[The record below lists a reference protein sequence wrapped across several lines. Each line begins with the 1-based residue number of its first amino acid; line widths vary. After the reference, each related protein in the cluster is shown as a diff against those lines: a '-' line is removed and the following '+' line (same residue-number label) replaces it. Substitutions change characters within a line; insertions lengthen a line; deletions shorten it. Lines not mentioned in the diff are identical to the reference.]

1 MVLKSVEAIALEP
14 DQGTFAGKAG
24 IIENPPV
31 QVVQSNGQ
39 LLVSCQCG
47 DDNDKLCGHEA
58 LVLTAILRREE
69 YFVFFNTRFR
79 HDKLKSLAIN
89 YGLES
94 EENLDRYFKTEFRN
108 HKVMFVP
115 RLTNMIPVTT
125 EDLGLLR
132 SDFVIDLQPLIPQKL
147 TQHEPYIFVFRRHR
161 FYNYMLAE
169 LYSASRTKEGR
180 IKNPLTNVQPANFIW
195 EYDDPQQLKFF
206 SAIVR
211 FQNAQNENLS
221 ETDIQALKAIIRN
234 PLSYEFY
241 YHRDEG
247 SENVSASSLV
257 AVKVK
262 VLKDGFS
269 LTVKYNY
276 PFYEITGSFDIEG
289 SSFSLEEVGLKFN
302 YFVHVND
309 TLYLIDSLQT
319 IRVIAFL
326 KKNKGF
332 IRLHAS
338 RYKMFREQLLNPLED
353 RISISYPHVAQ
364 ATPKQ
369 LKEGRFTEEQEKIIY
384 LSDFG
389 QHLMIIPVVRYGDVE
404 IQIRTKRQIA
414 AFDSSDKEFKV
425 RRNKELEVSFIALI
439 LKQHPEFE
447 EQMDEGLHYF
457 YLHKRHFL
465 NEDWFLP
472 TFDDWR
478 NHQITVLGFNEI
490 KENKLNSNRINVDIK
505 VLSGINWFNTQIDVK
520 YGKSKAKLKQI
531 QKSLR
536 NKSKYVQLD
545 DGTLGILPEEW
556 ITKFSAYFNSGDVD
570 GDMLKIPR
578 VNFSAIDMLFS
589 DEMLDVDV
597 KSDLQLYH
605 TKLQNFDEIKDVEVP
620 TDLNASLRPYQKQ
633 GLNWLN
639 FLDDFNFGG
648 CLADDMGLGKS
659 VQIIAFI
666 LSQRT
671 KVKHNTNLLVVPTSL
686 IFNWKKEV
694 EKFAP
699 SIKIYTIYGADR
711 VKTTNEFD
719 DYEIVLTS
727 YGTLL
732 SDVDY
737 LKHYE
742 FNYIFLDESQNI
754 RNPETQRYKTVSL
767 LKSRNRIVITGTP
780 FENSTFDI
788 YGQFSF
794 ACPGLLGG
802 KRYFAD
808 IYAIPIDKFKS
819 SKHAA
824 ELQKKIKPFIL
835 RRTKEQVA
843 SELPDKTEVILYC
856 EMKDEQRRIYDL
868 YEKEFR
874 EYISATTSEEL
885 NKNSM
890 NVLRGLTRLRQIC
903 DSPKLLGAEM
913 RTAEASAKIDMLL
926 EQIEGKASN
935 HKMLVFSQ
943 FVSMLDLIRLE
954 LEARKIR
961 YSYLTGSTRNREFVV
976 NEFQENPYIRV
987 FLISLKAG
995 GTGLNLTAADS
1006 VFIIDPW
1013 WNPSV
1018 ENQAID
1024 RTHRI
1029 GQNKMIVASRL
1040 ICPNT
1045 VEEKILQL
1053 QESKKE
1059 RAHELISS
1067 GDAFFKSLSKD
1078 DLLRILA

>member
-1 MVLKSVEAIALEP
+1 H
-14 DQGTFAGKAG
+14 
-24 IIENPPV
+24 
-31 QVVQSNGQ
+31 SNGQ
-39 LLVSCQCG
+39 ILVSCQCG
-47 DDNDKLCGHEA
+47 GDNEKLCEHEA
-58 LVLTAILRREE
+58 LVLTAIARREE
-69 YFVFFNTRFR
+69 YFIFFNTSFR
-79 HDKLKSLAIN
+79 QEKLKTFAVN
-89 YGLES
+89 YGLEG
-94 EENLDRYFKTEFRN
+94 EGNLDLYFKTEYRN
-108 HKVMFVP
+108 RRLTIVP
-115 RLTNMIPVTT
+115 RLENMIPSTS
-125 EDLGLLR
+125 EDLELLR
-132 SDFVIDLQPLIPQKL
+132 SDLVVQDQNMIPQKL
-147 TQHEPYIFVFRRHR
+147 TPQEPFILVFRRHK
-161 FYNYMLAE
+161 YYKCMLAE
-169 LYSASRTKEGR
+169 LFSAPRTREGR
-180 IKNPLTNVQPANFIW
+180 IKNPLTNVLPASFIW

-206 SAIVR
+206 SAVTR
-211 FQNAQNENLS
+211 FQNPQEEKLS
-221 ETDIQALKAIIRN
+221 ETDINALKAIIRN

-241 YHRDEG
+241 YHNDDV
-247 SENVSASSLV
+247 SENVSTTSLV
-257 AVKVK
+257 PVKVK
-262 VLKDGFS
+262 TLKEGFS

-276 PFYEITGSFDIEG
+276 PFYEITGNFDIDG
-289 SSFSLEEVGLKFN
+289 TSISLEDVGLKFN
-302 YFVHVND
+302 YFIHVND

-326 KKNKGF
+326 KKNQGF

-338 RYKMFREQLLNPLED
+338 RYRMFREQLLNHLED
-353 RISISYPHVAQ
+353 KISISYPHVEH

-369 LKEGRFTEEQEKIIY
+369 LKEGGFTVEQEKIIY

-389 QHLMIIPVVRYGDVE
+389 QHVMIIPVVRYGDVE

-465 NEDWFLP
+465 DEDWFLP
-472 TFDDWR
+472 TFEDWR

-490 KENKLNSNRINVDIK
+490 KDNKLNPNRVNVDIK

-520 YGKSKAKLKQI
+520 YGKSRAKLKQI

-545 DGTLGILPEEW
+545 DGTVGILPKEW
-556 ITKFSAYFNSGDVD
+556 IEKFSAYFNSGDVD
-570 GDMLKIPR
+570 GEMLKIPR

-589 DEMLDVDV
+589 DEMLDEDV
-597 KSDLQLYH
+597 KSDIQLYNS
-605 TKLQNFDEIKDVEVP
+605 KLRNFDEIKDVEIP
-620 TDLNASLRPYQKQ
+620 RDLNASLRPYQKQ

-659 VQIIAFI
+659 IQIIAFI
-666 LSQRT
+666 LLQRT

-711 VKTTNEFD
+711 IKNTNEFD

-732 SDVDY
+732 SDIDY

-824 ELQKKIKPFIL
+824 ELQKKIKPF
-835 RRTKEQVA
+835 
-843 SELPDKTEVILYC
+843 
-856 EMKDEQRRIYDL
+856 
-868 YEKEFR
+868 
-874 EYISATTSEEL
+874 
-885 NKNSM
+885 
-890 NVLRGLTRLRQIC
+890 
-903 DSPKLLGAEM
+903 
-913 RTAEASAKIDMLL
+913 
-926 EQIEGKASN
+926 
-935 HKMLVFSQ
+935 
-943 FVSMLDLIRLE
+943 
-954 LEARKIR
+954 
-961 YSYLTGSTRNREFVV
+961 
-976 NEFQENPYIRV
+976 
-987 FLISLKAG
+987 
-995 GTGLNLTAADS
+995 
-1006 VFIIDPW
+1006 
-1013 WNPSV
+1013 
-1018 ENQAID
+1018 
-1024 RTHRI
+1024 
-1029 GQNKMIVASRL
+1029 
-1040 ICPNT
+1040 
-1045 VEEKILQL
+1045 
-1053 QESKKE
+1053 
-1059 RAHELISS
+1059 
-1067 GDAFFKSLSKD
+1067 
-1078 DLLRILA
+1078 